1 MKLELLG
8 STLATGLE
16 PQRSHNQ
23 VASGGFLDY
32 LNNALQQV
40 DLMQKDAS
48 IGGQKLAM
56 GDEEFLHNTVLAYE
70 KASLALQ
77 LTVEIRNRLLEAY
90 QEIMRIQM

>member
-8 STLATGLE
+8 STLSTRLE
-16 PQRSHNQ
+16 PQQPTNQ
-23 VASGGFLDY
+23 ISSGGFLDY
-32 LNNALQQV
+32 LNNAMQQV
-40 DLMQKDAS
+40 DQMQKDAS
-48 IGGQKLAM
+48 IGGQQLAM

-70 KASLALQ
+70 KANLALQ

>member
-8 STLATGLE
+8 STLATRLE
-16 PQRSHNQ
+16 PQQSNNQ
-23 VASGGFLDY
+23 VSSGGFLDY

-40 DLMQKDAS
+40 DQIQKDAS
-48 IGGQKLAM
+48 IGGQQLAM

-70 KASLALQ
+70 KANLALQ